1 MDVLNTMSIVNMHGS
16 DRNQLLF
23 LTFHANWIASSP
35 IPTRMTCS
43 VLITNNMISTVTL
56 IMQSN
61 ISSYFIASTTVP

>member
-1 MDVLNTMSIVNMHGS
+1 MLKYNTF
-16 DRNQLLF
+16 D
-23 LTFHANWIASSP
+23 ADWIPPSP

-56 IMQSN
+56 VIQTT